1 MPVQKKI
8 LKKTVLCTIFLLF
21 CTVSEGFQPG
31 FDSHSGK
38 AAQNMVWEKKLRQ
51 RVEFLC
57 DSLCDGRAC
66 GTRGGTEAAFEIV
79 RIFKKA
85 GLMPFDGSYVQA
97 FKTADEI
104 RTGHNIIG
112 MIPGSL
118 KRPPKSYI
126 IVGAYFDNLG
136 TIDGHIYPGAD
147 SNASGTAALCSIA
160 EMFSSMKILGKVY
173 DSSVIFAAFDANKLN
188 KAGSEDLFRRLKE
201 GMLKDPVS
209 GTAIR
214 PGDVKMMINI
224 DQIGA
229 CLAPLSSGRP
239 DYLIML
245 DGGTVSENNKDWLSV
260 CNRLYSTN
268 LELAHTY
275 YGSENFTRIFYRLS
289 DQQVFVDH
297 RIPSVLFTSGI
308 TMNNNKT
315 YDNPASL
322 NYEVL
327 RRRVILIFH
336 WIERML

>member
-1 MPVQKKI
+1 MPILKKI
-8 LKKTVLCTIFLLF
+8 LKKTLFCFIFLSF
-21 CTVSEGFQPG
+21 CAVSRGFTPG
-31 FDSHSGK
+31 FDTHSDK

-57 DSLCDGRAC
+57 DSLCEGRAC

-79 RIFKKA
+79 RIFRKA
-85 GLMPFDGSYVQA
+85 GLLPFDGNYSQT
-97 FKTADEI
+97 FHTADNI
-104 RTGHNIIG
+104 KTGHNVIG

-126 IVGAYFDNLG
+126 IVGAHFDNLG
-136 TIDGHIYPGAD
+136 ILDGHIYPGAD

-160 EMFSSMKILGKVY
+160 EMFSSMKTLGKVY
-173 DSSVIFAAFDANKLN
+173 DSSVIFVAFDANCLSR
-188 KAGSEDLFRRLKE
+188 AGSEELFRRISGGL
-201 GMLKDPVS
+201 LKDPVS
-209 GTAIR
+209 GQAIL
-214 PGDVKMMINI
+214 PKNIKMMINI
-224 DQIGA
+224 DQVGSSLSP
-229 CLAPLSSGRP
+229 LASGRP

-268 LELAHTY
+268 LELSHTY
-275 YGSENFTRIFYRLS
+275 YGSANFTKIFYRLS

-315 YDNPASL
+315 YDSPHTL
-322 NYEVL
+322 NYDVL
-327 RRRVILIFH
+327 RRRTILIFH